1 MVWSSSGRP
10 QQPNSSRGN
19 PGRCPSSREQWA
31 WTWAASPQ
39 SGLFFFRR
47 TLWHL
52 FPVCYWKW
60 SFIVDVPMK
69 NCDFTIRKLLVYQ
82 RNQPVLVNEIWFC
95 LTSQVWKMG
104 HCQEKVRKCMGR
116 LIWTDAQ
123 VSFFEN
129 RFIIFRLK
137 LSFWTATYYTVGYI
151 YSIIQLIY
159 IPSIIRWL
167 FLKPLVLSKLY
178 ATQYPN
184 SYRLSQW
191 YPYFGTQSIININ
204 TIPRLSPGPKSGLYQ
219 GSARALV
226 PSAPKSFLG
235 KFRRPVV

>member
-1 MVWSSSGRP
+1 MKPPFGQITKGLNLWFDHLQEG
-10 QQPNSSRGN
+10 PNSPTAREGTPAVARQVESGELGLGQHLLSLVCFFPEN
-19 PGRCPSSREQWA
+19 SLAFVSS
-31 WTWAASPQ
+31 
-39 SGLFFFRR
+39 L
-47 TLWHL
+47 LL
-52 FPVCYWKW
+52 K
-60 SFIVDVPMK
+60 IVDVPMK

-82 RNQPVLVNEIWFC
+82 RNQPVLVNKIWFC
-95 LTSQVWKMG
+95 LTSQVRKMG

-191 YPYFGTQSIININ
+191 YPYFGTQSIINI
-204 TIPRLSPGPKSGLYQ
+204 TLW
-219 GSARALV
+219 
-226 PSAPKSFLG
+226 
-235 KFRRPVV
+235 